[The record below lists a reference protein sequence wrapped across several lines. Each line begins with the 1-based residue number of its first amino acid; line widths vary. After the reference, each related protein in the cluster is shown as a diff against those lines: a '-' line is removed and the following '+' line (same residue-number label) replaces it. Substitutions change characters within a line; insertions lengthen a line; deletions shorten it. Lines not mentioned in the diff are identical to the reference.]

1 MWRERLPHYCEGYKS
16 IKSILEPRNYL
27 FNNLKAK
34 NYNNFNDKIWTD
46 VYFMKYARKL
56 NLVETFYT
64 KLKIFENEYND
75 NNSIMTYPYEIYCK
89 DIEYIKFIRKNIYN
103 YDLGI
108 QICDESIR
116 KFSIFNNAND
126 KDFISYV
133 INNFKEHKAYFNY
146 KKGNIIDAHKLFME
160 ASIYNNKQFTD
171 YHLYY
176 DWAEMCE
183 EIAFLIK
190 NEENATE
197 WFENTIYN
205 YLTTIIYKL
214 DKAKYII
221 PRMIS
226 FIKEFEGE
234 SLKDKFNEKIN
245 QIPSWVWIFWLP
257 VLFDN
262 FNYYQDNENKNDFY
276 FIILKKVALDYK
288 QIFYYPFTI
297 NEKKVMKNHFNNIR
311 EKYKEFQ
318 KIIFAENKYNHYMD
332 KIKIMIDELTKK
344 EKNNLENSLN
354 SMLNSFENASFRQE
368 ISEIKNYLKTIISML
383 NKFPD
388 LAHVKNNFEELI
400 KKSEITR
407 ESFRDCIINNKFYN
421 HNLIVTKNRFNEISK
436 LCEDSI
442 HNIDFTGIE
451 LPGYFSNKIE
461 EPTEENILYISKFE
475 SDYSQKFNC
484 DAHSKVLIKCSNDK
498 LLNFIL
504 VNHNVDK
511 NFDMK
516 IYLMQILFNFI
527 FAKNNQTYKRKI
539 LFMTPI
545 KYHINSDIKIVEE
558 DIDIQYNMDEIYE
571 YCLQKRGYSP
581 KIANKIFEDEAEK
594 GKINTDSAYYNNSN
608 NNEKIFYKMCEI
620 MPQDSLK
627 NYIHKFILTTEDI
640 FFFRKQFTIS
650 YAINNLFSYIISD
663 NVLLKNI
670 SFEKETGFCIFNTDM
685 SAFENNQ
692 YNEIIEQKK
701 GTPLRLTKNISFFLS
716 ITSIYGIIPEIF
728 YLSCQS
734 LLNKSNDVKNIL
746 KICLNDNNIYTNNIK
761 VQNYINKFKYV
772 INLLDDKNYFTND
785 NIQKSKVNLINKE
798 NYDNNEHHQ
807 NNRETF
813 DKANHTMKIIYE
825 LIENSMNND
834 NLKKKTIDYEAWF

>member
-1 MWRERLPHYCEGYKS
+1 
-16 IKSILEPRNYL
+16 
-27 FNNLKAK
+27 
-34 NYNNFNDKIWTD
+34 
-46 VYFMKYARKL
+46 MKYARKL

-64 KLKIFENEYND
+64 KLKIFENENNN

-108 QICDESIR
+108 QICDESIK
-116 KFSIFNNAND
+116 KFSVFNDAND

-133 INNFKEHKAYFNY
+133 INNFKGHKAYFNY

-197 WFENTIYN
+197 WFENTIHN

-221 PRMIS
+221 PRMII

-234 SLKDKFNEKIN
+234 SLKDKFNEKII
-245 QIPSWVWIFWLP
+245 QIPSWVWIFWLS

-276 FIILKKVALDYK
+276 FIILKKVALEYK
-288 QIFYYPFTI
+288 QIFYYPYTI
-297 NEKKVMKNHFNNIR
+297 NEEKVMYNNHYNNIR

-354 SMLNSFENASFRQE
+354 SILNSCENVSFRKE
-368 ISEIKNYLKTIISML
+368 ISEIKNYLNTIISIL
-383 NKFPD
+383 NNFPD
-388 LAHVKNNFEELI
+388 LAHVKNNFEELM

-407 ESFRDCIINNKFYN
+407 EAFRDCIINNKYYN
-421 HNLIVTKNRFNEISK
+421 HNLIVTKNKFNEISK

-475 SDYSQKFNC
+475 SEYSQKFNC
-484 DAHSKVLIKCSNDK
+484 DARSKVLIKCSNDK

-504 VNHNVDK
+504 INQNANE

-539 LFMTPI
+539 LFITPI
-545 KYHINSDIKIVEE
+545 KYHINSNIKIVEE
-558 DIDIQYNMDEIYE
+558 DIDIKYNMDEIYE

-581 KIANKIFEDEAEK
+581 KIANQIFEDEATK
-594 GKINTDSAYYNNSN
+594 GKINTDSAYYNSN

-620 MPQDSLK
+620 IPQDSLK

-640 FFFRKQFTIS
+640 FIFRKQFTIS

-663 NVLLKNI
+663 NILLKNI

-685 SAFENNQ
+685 SSFKNNQ

-716 ITSIYGIIPEIF
+716 ITSIYGIMPEIF

-761 VQNYINKFKYV
+761 AQNYINKFKYV

-785 NIQKSKVNLINKE
+785 NLQKSKVNLINKE
-798 NYDNNEHHQ
+798 NYDNNEYHQ
-807 NNRETF
+807 NNKETF
-813 DKANHTMKIIYE
+813 DKVNHTKKIIYE